1 MSQFEYI
8 GDHAILYKGRIC
20 PLLEH
25 DGWSVVNAMNRVD
38 EEEARERER
47 LKEKLKAE
55 LISEYT
61 KRANE
66 EGDS

>member
-1 MSQFEYI
+1 
-8 GDHAILYKGRIC
+8 
-20 PLLEH
+20 
-25 DGWSVVNAMNRVD
+25 MNRVD